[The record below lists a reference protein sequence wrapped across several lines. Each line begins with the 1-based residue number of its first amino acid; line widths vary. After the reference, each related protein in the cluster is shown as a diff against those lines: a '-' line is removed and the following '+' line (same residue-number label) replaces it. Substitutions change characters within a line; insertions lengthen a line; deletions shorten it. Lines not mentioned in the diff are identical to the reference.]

1 MTLPTRQPSDR
12 RPESPWRR
20 SLRAAR
26 RDPRTLLGAGI
37 VATVILLAGL
47 APVLSPYDPNT
58 PDFLATLAAPSRAH
72 WAGTDELGRDVLSR
86 IVWGARASLVVGL
99 ISVGGALAVGSLIGL
114 VAGYFGRRV
123 DTLLMRAMDVIFAFP
138 SILLALAIT
147 AALGPSLGNAMIA
160 IAVVYVPVFARL
172 ARGQVLVIREMTY
185 VEASRALGTDSR
197 TIILQHIAPN
207 ILSPLVI
214 QGSLLFASA
223 IITESYLS
231 FLGLGIQP
239 PAPSWGSMLK
249 TAIGYL
255 GQAAW
260 MAWFPGLAIFLAVL
274 GLNILGDGLRDVFD
288 PRQG

>member
-1 MTLPTRQPSDR
+1 MQTSSRSNR
-12 RPESPWRR
+12 RSNSPWRR
-20 SLRAAR
+20 CLQLAQ
-26 RDPRTLLGAGI
+26 RDPRTLLGSGI
-37 VATVILLAGL
+37 VCTIILLSLL
-47 APVLSPYDPNT
+47 APLLSPYDPNT
-58 PDFLATLAAPSRAH
+58 PDFIATLAAPNRAH
-72 WAGTDELGRDVLSR
+72 WAGTDELGRDILSR
-86 IVWGARASLVVGL
+86 IIWGARASLLVGI

-114 VAGYFGRRV
+114 VAGYCGRHV
-123 DTLLMRAMDVIFAFP
+123 DALCMRAMDIIFAFP

-147 AALGPSLGNAMIA
+147 AALGPSLINAMIA

-172 ARGQVLVIREMTY
+172 ARGQVLLIRELAY
-185 VEASRALGTDSR
+185 VEASRALGTDTWS
-197 TIILQHIAPN
+197 ILLRHIAPN
-207 ILSPLVI
+207 IVSSLVI

-239 PAPSWGSMLK
+239 PASSWGSMLK

-255 GQAAW
+255 GQASW

-288 PRQG
+288 PRKG